1 MILWKNIYVYHSIR
15 KTYHSSSFRNK
26 ALSYDF
32 VEKHLYSIRKTY
44 HSSSFRN
51 KDDTKCSE
59 YLTICE
65 YVLRSRTF
73 GMPND
78 KMQEYLDINLILET
92 SFTLRNGILWK
103 SLIQLIYINISKLIY
118 QQLIFQQLIFQQLFY
133 PTTNL
138 STANL
143 STANLSTAN
152 LITANLSTANFAT
165 AFKQIN
171 LYR

>member
-1 MILWKNIYVYHSIR
+1 MEKHLYHSIR

-26 ALSYDF
+26 
-32 VEKHLYSIRKTY
+32 E
-44 HSSSFRN
+44 
-51 KDDTKCSE
+51 DTKCSE
-59 YLTICE
+59 YLTTYLWI
-65 YVLRSRTF
+65 LWSRTF

-118 QQLIFQQLIFQQLFY
+118 QQLIFQQLIFQQLFC
-133 PTTNL
+133 PTANL

-152 LITANLSTANFAT
+152 LITANLSTANFGT

-171 LYR
+171 RISR

>member
-1 MILWKNIYVYHSIR
+1 MFWIFDYLWILWSW
-15 KTYHSSSFRNK
+15 
-26 ALSYDF
+26 
-32 VEKHLYSIRKTY
+32 
-44 HSSSFRN
+44 
-51 KDDTKCSE
+51 
-59 YLTICE
+59 
-65 YVLRSRTF
+65 TF

-92 SFTLRNGILWK
+92 SFALRNGILWK

-118 QQLIFQQLIFQQLFY
+118 QQLIFQQLIFQQLFC
-133 PTTNL
+133 PTANL

-165 AFKQIN
+165 AFKQGSHCNKVNYRVHCGVVQKLNN
-171 LYR
+171 LQF

>member
-1 MILWKNIYVYHSIR
+1 MFWIFDYLWI
-15 KTYHSSSFRNK
+15 
-26 ALSYDF
+26 
-32 VEKHLYSIRKTY
+32 
-44 HSSSFRN
+44 
-51 KDDTKCSE
+51 
-59 YLTICE
+59 
-65 YVLRSRTF
+65 LRSRTF

-133 PTTNL
+133 PTANL

-152 LITANLSTANFAT
+152 LITANFSTANFAT
-165 AFKQIN
+165 AFKQGSRFGKFFLWIKIAN
-171 LYR
+171 TAKTSHFISLRLKQIQFSHLVDLLIMRLTF

>member
-1 MILWKNIYVYHSIR
+1 MFWIFGYLWILW
-15 KTYHSSSFRNK
+15 
-26 ALSYDF
+26 
-32 VEKHLYSIRKTY
+32 
-44 HSSSFRN
+44 
-51 KDDTKCSE
+51 
-59 YLTICE
+59 
-65 YVLRSRTF
+65 SRTF
-73 GMPND
+73 GMAND

-133 PTTNL
+133 PTANL

-152 LITANLSTANFAT
+152 LITVNFSKANFAT
-165 AFKQIN
+165 AFKQGSHN
-171 LYR
+171 FNPKLWQLGTKNSKF

>member
-1 MILWKNIYVYHSIR
+1 MFWIFDYLWILW
-15 KTYHSSSFRNK
+15 
-26 ALSYDF
+26 
-32 VEKHLYSIRKTY
+32 
-44 HSSSFRN
+44 
-51 KDDTKCSE
+51 
-59 YLTICE
+59 
-65 YVLRSRTF
+65 SRTF

-92 SFTLRNGILWK
+92 SFALRNGILWK

-133 PTTNL
+133 PTANL

-165 AFKQIN
+165 AFKQGSQIFDFYCSPIN
-171 LYR
+171 AICLDGIRHRSHPLCYQRVSSNASH

>member
-1 MILWKNIYVYHSIR
+1 MILWKNIYEY
-15 KTYHSSSFRNK
+15 
-26 ALSYDF
+26 
-32 VEKHLYSIRKTY
+32 YSIRKTY

-133 PTTNL
+133 PTANL

-165 AFKQIN
+165 AFKQGSHV
-171 LYR
+171 LLTRLKGFSP

>member
-1 MILWKNIYVYHSIR
+1 MFWTFDFLWILW
-15 KTYHSSSFRNK
+15 
-26 ALSYDF
+26 
-32 VEKHLYSIRKTY
+32 
-44 HSSSFRN
+44 
-51 KDDTKCSE
+51 
-59 YLTICE
+59 
-65 YVLRSRTF
+65 SRTF

-92 SFTLRNGILWK
+92 SFTLRNGIMWK

-118 QQLIFQQLIFQQLFY
+118 QQLIFQQLIFQQLFC
-133 PTTNL
+133 PTANL

-165 AFKQIN
+165 AFKQGSRNFHAREVADI
-171 LYR
+171 LTF